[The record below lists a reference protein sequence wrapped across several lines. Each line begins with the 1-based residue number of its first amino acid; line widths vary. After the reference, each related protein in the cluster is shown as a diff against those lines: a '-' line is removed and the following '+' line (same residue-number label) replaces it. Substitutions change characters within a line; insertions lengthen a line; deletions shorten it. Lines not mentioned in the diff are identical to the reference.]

1 MLISDI
7 KRTTQMFAL
16 KTSIA
21 HEKSVAEM
29 LTEKLKYKDPKP
41 DIMSV
46 VWIEQLRGYV
56 FVEATHQR
64 DVMMAISDIKHV
76 KGKVLGQVKME
87 ELESFL
93 KPEKIT
99 ETLEIGDKVEIIAG
113 LFAGEKAYVGKI
125 DESKDEVTLS
135 LIGSDTQIPIK
146 LNADYLKIIEKGAG
160 AGMAADIGEGTV
172 VGKGIKEFTFGEQE
186 PSTKPVEDFADEFE
200 KEEQPQ
206 EAPDVVVY
214 SGRKQKVVGDMT
226 LFDSPFDDEEDTGEL
241 DDEFGN
247 FDEEYTEPPSGGEK
261 TEEEET
267 GTKDSTKASD
277 NEGEDEE
284 DGDW

>member
-1 MLISDI
+1 MRITDI
-7 KRTTQMFAL
+7 KRTTQVFAL

-29 LTEKLKYKDPKP
+29 ISEKLKYKEPKP
-41 DIMSV
+41 DIMSI

-64 DVMMAISDIKHV
+64 DVMLAISDIKHV
-76 KGKVLGQVKME
+76 KGRVLGQVKME
-87 ELESFL
+87 ELEGFL

-99 ETLEIGDKVEIIAG
+99 EKLEIGDKVEIIAG
-113 LFAGEKAYVGKI
+113 LFSGEKAYVGKI

-146 LNADYLKIIEKGAG
+146 LNADYLKIIEKGTG
-160 AGMAADIGEGTV
+160 VGMTAEIGEGTV
-172 VGKGIKEFTFGEQE
+172 VGKGIKEFTFGDQE
-186 PSTKPVEDFADEFE
+186 PSSTKVEDFADEFD

-206 EAPDVVVY
+206 ETPEVVVY

-226 LFDSPFDDEEDTGEL
+226 LFDSPFEDEEEGAEDL
-241 DDEFGN
+241 DDEFGS
-247 FDEEYTEPPSGGEK
+247 FEEPYTEAPPNGEK
-261 TEEEET
+261 SAGPEDEAKDKETSSDKEE
-267 GTKDSTKASD
+267 
-277 NEGEDEE
+277 EE